1 MKVGDT
7 VKIVNYG
14 GNNRHTVGRVL
25 RFDEEWVKVKIPPT
39 PGVYTIKINEVEVI
53 KEND

>member
-14 GNNRHTVGRVL
+14 ENNRQTVGRVL

-53 KEND
+53 KESD